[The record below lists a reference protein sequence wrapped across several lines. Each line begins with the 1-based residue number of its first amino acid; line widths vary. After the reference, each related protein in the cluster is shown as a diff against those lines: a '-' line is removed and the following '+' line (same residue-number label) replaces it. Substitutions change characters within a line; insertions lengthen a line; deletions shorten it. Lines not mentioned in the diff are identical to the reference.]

1 MTKACEDKQMTVT
14 ALPSDTIYDLLNTQ
28 LARWL
33 TEPKIHFQDFKPN
46 YEFYAWHN
54 QLH

>member
-1 MTKACEDKQMTVT
+1 MTKPCEHKQMTVT
-14 ALPSDTIYDLLNTQ
+14 ALHSNAIYDLLNTQ
-28 LARWL
+28 LPRWL

-46 YEFYAWHN
+46 YEFYSCHN